1 LKKIEFLVETEILV
15 NHLTWRFGGLSDL
28 EKALI
33 KGEVYTTVLNSA
45 ELISLMNS
53 EIDKKLAIDVLS
65 GIHVLGLPARYSLQV
80 SEFFDK
86 TKSINDSMFCVTA
99 NLNKLPILTKN
110 PQKYTNCNVEVI
122 STDELE
128 KL

>member
-1 LKKIEFLVETEILV
+1 LKKIEFLVETEILL
-15 NHLTWRFGGLSDL
+15 NHLTWRLDGLSDL

-33 KGEVYTTVLNSA
+33 KGEVFTTVLNSA

-53 EIDKKLAIDVLS
+53 EIDRKLAIDVLS
-65 GIHVLGLPARYSLQV
+65 GIHVLGLPARYSLHV

-86 TKSINDSMFCVTA
+86 TKNINDSMFCVTA

-110 PQKYTNCNVEVI
+110 LQKYTNCNVDLI
-122 STDELE
+122 STEELE
-128 KL
+128 NL